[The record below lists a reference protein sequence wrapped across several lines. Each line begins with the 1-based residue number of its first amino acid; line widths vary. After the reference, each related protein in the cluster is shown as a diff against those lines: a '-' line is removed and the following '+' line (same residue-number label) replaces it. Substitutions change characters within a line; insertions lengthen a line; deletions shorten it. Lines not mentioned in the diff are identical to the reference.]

1 MFQETISRK
10 EKRLKKKRIFAIT
23 IFWLLSIFFG
33 YWAID
38 LYYVTQLDSKEFISL
53 ANGWKS
59 FACICPLVRAM
70 VGYPVYSSGSADPQ
84 SYSLCNAP
92 HINSLTG

>member
-10 EKRLKKKRIFAIT
+10 EKRLKKKRIFAII

-38 LYYVTQLDSKEFISL
+38 LYYVTQLDIDLIYIILSSL
-53 ANGWKS
+53 G
-59 FACICPLVRAM
+59 
-70 VGYPVYSSGSADPQ
+70 
-84 SYSLCNAP
+84 
-92 HINSLTG
+92 SLTCLSLVGLCISCIIEI